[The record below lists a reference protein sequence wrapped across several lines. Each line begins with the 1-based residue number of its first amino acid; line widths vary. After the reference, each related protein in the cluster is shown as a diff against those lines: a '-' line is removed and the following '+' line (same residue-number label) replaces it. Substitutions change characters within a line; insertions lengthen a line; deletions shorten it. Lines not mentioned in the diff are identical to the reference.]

1 VTGILVTRP
10 EPGASETAAQLV
22 RLGHQPMICPLLEIV
37 YLDAPIAIGPDM
49 AALVVTSPSGV
60 RALARLTGRRDLRLY
75 SVGDRTADLAH
86 QLGFSD
92 ILSAAGDVHALA
104 DLIVREPPVGP
115 GRLLH
120 VCGEDVAGDLAGLL
134 RPHGIGL
141 DRHIAYQAVPVQAL
155 DGQTMAALADGR
167 ISHVLLFSA
176 RTARCFVNLVEKA
189 RLAPVMMGLTA
200 LCISQTVAGAAQGL
214 AWGGI
219 KVAASPDADHL
230 LALLPP
236 GTGA

>member
-1 VTGILVTRP
+1 VTAILVTRP
-10 EPGASETAAQLV
+10 QPGADETAAQLIH
-22 RLGHQPMICPLLEIV
+22 LGHQPLICPLLDIA
-37 YLDAPIAIGPDM
+37 YLDGPLVIGPDV

-60 RALARLTGRRDLRLY
+60 RALTRLTARRDLPLY
-75 SVGDRTADLAH
+75 SVGDRTADLAR
-86 QLGFSD
+86 QLGFAQV
-92 ILSAAGDVHALA
+92 LSAAGDVNALA
-104 DLIVREPPVGP
+104 DLIVREPPAGT

-120 VCGEDVAGDLAGLL
+120 ISGADVAGDLALLL

-155 DGQTMAALADGR
+155 DGQTEAALADGG

-176 RTARCFVNLVEKA
+176 RTARCFVTLVEKA
-189 RLAPVMMGLTA
+189 GLAPAMAGLTA
-200 LCISQTVAGAAQGL
+200 LCISQTVAEAVAGP

-219 KVAASPDADHL
+219 KVAASPDAAHL

-236 GTGA
+236 DGGA

>member
-1 VTGILVTRP
+1 MTGILVTRP

-60 RALARLTGRRDLRLY
+60 RALARLTGGRDLPLY
-75 SVGDRTADLAH
+75 SVGDRTADLARE
-86 QLGFSD
+86 LGFHD
-92 ILSAAGDVHALA
+92 VFSAAGDVNALA
-104 DLIVREPPVGP
+104 DLIVREPPRGA

-120 VCGEDVAGDLAGLL
+120 ISGQDVAGDLAGLL
-134 RPHGIGL
+134 HPHGIRL
-141 DRHIAYQAVPVQAL
+141 DRHIAYRAQPAMAL

-167 ISHVLLFSA
+167 VSHVLLFSA
-176 RTARCFVNLVEKA
+176 RTARCFVTLVEKA
-189 RLAPVMMGLTA
+189 GLASVMAKLNA
-200 LCISQTVAGAAQGL
+200 LCISQTVAGAIEGP
-214 AWGGI
+214 AWGEI
-219 KVAASPDADHL
+219 KVAASPDAAHL

-236 GTGA
+236 GIDA